1 MGKETTT
8 TTRATWD
15 VIVIGSGMG
24 GMVSAAALS
33 RLGHRVLLLEQYDS
47 LGGQTHS
54 FSRDGFSWDAGLHYL
69 SAMGP
74 DQREKAILDWLSDT
88 PIDMASIGAIYDT
101 LHIGD
106 APTIQLSRPTE
117 AQKLDLKERFPDE
130 GAAIDAWF
138 NAIHDGPQALM
149 TIIQARAF
157 PAVFGAAMKWWRRR
171 AIKRWCERTTAEVA
185 NDLTDNPELAAV
197 FSAQWGTFGGRP
209 GTASFAMH
217 AAVIGSYLGS
227 GGFYPVGGGSSI
239 AEHLLATIT
248 SVGSEARAGVTVES
262 LLMENGRVVGVT
274 TSDGEEIY
282 ADKVISN
289 IGARETVDR
298 LLPKDHGH
306 QGWVDQIHSLGSNI
320 CHFSLFLGFSGDIEA
335 AGATKSN
342 HWLYPTNETDA
353 VWTDV
358 SNGTPPAMFVSFAS
372 LKDPAHDPG
381 PDQKHA
387 GEIIAWADWSTVER
401 WAELPPGQRGDDYKD
416 FKNQVEAALFEQF
429 KKYFPRLAELVV
441 FREVA
446 TPLATASI
454 TGHTKGSFYGLD
466 VTPKRVLSNALRMK
480 TPIKGLYLAGQ
491 DVVSPG
497 IPGALWGGLLC
508 AASIDRKVFVHFNG

>member
-1 MGKETTT
+1 MTTT
-8 TTRATWD
+8 QAAWD
-15 VIVIGSGMG
+15 EVVIGSGMG
-24 GMVSAAALS
+24 GMTAAAAIS

-69 SAMGP
+69 GDLGQ
-74 DQREKAILDWLSDT
+74 DQREKAILDWLTDT
-88 PIDMASIGAIYDT
+88 PIELATIGAIYDT
-101 LHIGD
+101 LHIGN
-106 APTIQLSRPTE
+106 APTIQLTRPTE
-117 AQKLDLKERFPDE
+117 SQKLDLKERFPDE
-130 GAAIDAWF
+130 GDAIKAWY
-138 NAIHDGPQALM
+138 NAIHEGREALT
-149 TIIQARAF
+149 TIIQARSM
-157 PAVFGAAMKWWRRR
+157 PAVFGTAMKWWRRR
-171 AIKRWCERTTAEVA
+171 TIKRWCERTTAEVA

-209 GTASFAMH
+209 STASFALH
-217 AAVIGSYLGS
+217 AAVIGSYLSS
-227 GGFYPVGGGSSI
+227 GGFYPAGGGSTI

-248 SVGSEARAGVTVES
+248 SAGGEARAGVTVES
-262 LLMENGRVVGVT
+262 LRMENGRVVGVT
-274 TSDGEEIY
+274 TSDGEEID
-282 ADKVISN
+282 ADKVISD

-306 QGWVDQIHSLGSNI
+306 QEWVDQIRSLGSNI
-320 CHFSLFLGFSGDIEA
+320 CHFSLFLGFSGDVEA

-342 HWLYPTNETDA
+342 HWLYPTGEIDA

-358 SNGTPPAMFVSFAS
+358 SNAVPPAMFVSFAS

-381 PDQKHA
+381 PDQKHT
-387 GEIIAWADWSTVER
+387 GEFIAWADWSTVAR
-401 WAELPPGQRGDDYKD
+401 WAGLPPEQRGDDYID

-429 KKYFPRLAELVV
+429 KKYFPKLAELVV

-466 VTPKRVLSNALRMK
+466 VTPQRVLSNALRMK
-480 TPIKGLYLAGQ
+480 TPIKGLYLTGQ

-508 AASIDRKVFVHFNG
+508 ATSIDPKMIKHLGG